1 MKCYSEEKRK
11 RIEDRMIRCIK
22 KVKEDRRM
30 RLDSRD
36 SPVQANNIVQVS
48 REFLLKFVLAE
59 IKKGAK
65 NDKKKGSRKAKS
77 KKKNEF
83 AATLSRRELKKRKP
97 NTQRY
102 QKCIMQ

>member
-1 MKCYSEEKRK
+1 
-11 RIEDRMIRCIK
+11 
-22 KVKEDRRM
+22 M

-77 KKKNEF
+77 KKKMN
-83 AATLSRRELKKRKP
+83 S
-97 NTQRY
+97 QRP
-102 QKCIMQ
+102 

>member
-1 MKCYSEEKRK
+1 
-11 RIEDRMIRCIK
+11 
-22 KVKEDRRM
+22 M

-65 NDKKKGSRKAKS
+65 NDKKRKQKS
-77 KKKNEF
+77 KKQ
-83 AATLSRRELKKRKP
+83 KKK
-97 NTQRY
+97 
-102 QKCIMQ
+102 K

>member
-1 MKCYSEEKRK
+1 
-11 RIEDRMIRCIK
+11 
-22 KVKEDRRM
+22 M

-59 IKKGAK
+59 TKKEAK
-65 NDKKKGSRKAKS
+65 NDKKRKQKS
-77 KKKNEF
+77 KKNEF

>member
-1 MKCYSEEKRK
+1 
-11 RIEDRMIRCIK
+11 
-22 KVKEDRRM
+22 M

-77 KKKNEF
+77 KKK
-83 AATLSRRELKKRKP
+83 KK
-97 NTQRY
+97 
-102 QKCIMQ
+102 

>member
-1 MKCYSEEKRK
+1 
-11 RIEDRMIRCIK
+11 
-22 KVKEDRRM
+22 M

-36 SPVQANNIVQVS
+36 SPVRANNIVQVS

-59 IKKGAK
+59 TKKEVK
-65 NDKKKGSRKAKS
+65 NDKKKGSRKVKS

>member
-1 MKCYSEEKRK
+1 
-11 RIEDRMIRCIK
+11 
-22 KVKEDRRM
+22 M

-77 KKKNEF
+77 KKKKNEF